1 MLEKELKISFRLQI
15 PDLEL
20 SQNKGTL
27 FTNCC
32 YSLLCV
38 TYVTQNC
45 HMLRRPQQ
53 MALNPSFATTSTTT
67 TFHEAETLITR
78 SNGLLGRYCEEI
90 VVSTTA

>member
-1 MLEKELKISFRLQI
+1 
-15 PDLEL
+15 
-20 SQNKGTL
+20 
-27 FTNCC
+27 
-32 YSLLCV
+32 
-38 TYVTQNC
+38 
-45 HMLRRPQQ
+45 